1 MQVLNLVDYMTCPP
15 KDDFYPITTS
25 ELLDDI
31 AAYVRLLGQ
40 WWYDREARDG
50 LLWQLETAV
59 QALACAAG
67 GAVVLRAEDGS
78 SGEVYYAV
86 AE

>member
-1 MQVLNLVDYMTCPP
+1 MQVLNLVDYMTAPP
-15 KDDFYPITTS
+15 AADFYRITTH

-31 AAYVRLLGQ
+31 ATYVKLLNQ

-59 QALACAAG
+59 QALVCAAD

-78 SGEVYYAV
+78 SGEIFYAIT
-86 AE
+86 E